1 MFKKE
6 TRIWQVDDP
15 VSEARRIS
23 QGNMAGYLGIEFLK
37 AGDCWI
43 QAKMPVDE
51 RTRQPA
57 GVLHGGASVVLAE
70 TLASTAAHF
79 SLNSSS
85 QYCVGLEI
93 NANHIRTVREGY
105 VWGCATSMHL
115 GRSTQVWEV
124 LITDDSDTTIC
135 VPRCTMAI
143 LSK

>member
-1 MFKKE
+1 MNK

-15 VSEARRIS
+15 VAEARRIS
-23 QGNMAGYLGIEFLK
+23 RGNMAGYLRIEFLE
-37 AGDCWI
+37 AGDYWMR
-43 QAKMPVDE
+43 AKMPVDE

-79 SLNSSS
+79 SLNPSS

-93 NANHIRTVREGY
+93 NANHIRPVREGY
-105 VWGCATSMHL
+105 VLGCATSMHL
-115 GRSTQVWEV
+115 GRSTQVWEIR
-124 LITDDSDTTIC
+124 ITDESEEVIC
-135 VPRCTMAI
+135 VSRCTMII